1 MPMTRPCA
9 SNRFLCAL
17 LALLALAAPAR
28 AGETREITDMA
39 GRKIVIP
46 ADPKRVFGAAP
57 PIAVTLYA
65 IAPERLI
72 GINVPMRGDEK
83 SLYRKEA
90 ADLPVLG
97 SNAGMGRQLNLEEI
111 AAMRPDLIIAWLG
124 FYQEKA
130 RVVESF
136 AKIGVPVIFLKLDN
150 LDDYAEAFTFLG
162 RIFGREAKTNEMAAY
177 IRDALARVRKAT
189 ADIPPAERLR
199 VYYAESA
206 DGLATD
212 CDKSFHTEPI
222 VIAAGDNIYHCEQN
236 SHIGMEKISVEQIVA
251 LAPSLILAQDKTFA
265 GLAKT
270 SAQWRNV
277 EAVKTGRIVTV
288 PHAPFNWLDRPPSY
302 MRALGIQWLANL
314 FYPARFPID
323 VKAETQKFYR
333 LFLGV
338 DISDADYARIME

>member
-1 MPMTRPCA
+1 MPATRRFAP
-9 SNRFLCAL
+9 NRFLYAL
-17 LALLALAAPAR
+17 LALLALAAAPAR
-28 AGETREITDMA
+28 AETREITDMA
-39 GRKIVIP
+39 GRKVAIP
-46 ADPKRVFGAAP
+46 ADPKRIFGAAP
-57 PIAVTLYA
+57 PITVTLYA

-72 GINVPMRGDEK
+72 GVNVPMRGDEK
-83 SLYRKEA
+83 SLFRKEA
-90 ADLPVLG
+90 ADLPSLG
-97 SNAGMGRQLNLEEI
+97 SHAGMGRQLNLEEI
-111 AAMRPDLIIAWLG
+111 AALRPDLVIAWLG
-124 FYQEKA
+124 YFQEKA
-130 RVVESF
+130 QAEASF

-150 LDDYAEAFTFLG
+150 LEDYAEAFAFLG
-162 RIFGREAKTNEMAAY
+162 RVFGREAKAAEMSTY

-222 VIAAGDNIYHCEQN
+222 VIAAGDNVYHCEQS

-251 LAPSLILAQDKTFA
+251 LRPALIIAQDKKFA
-265 GLAKT
+265 ELAKA

-277 EAVKTGRIVTV
+277 AAVKTGRIVPV

-302 MRALGIQWLANL
+302 MRALGVQWLANL
-314 FYPARFPID
+314 FYPTRFPLD
-323 VKAETQKFYR
+323 MKAETQKFYR

-338 DISDADYARIME
+338 ELSDADYARVME